1 VASSSE
7 IQAPGVRRTA
17 IASFTSYAIPVLIS
31 LVAMPIVFRLVGPA
45 KFGILSIAFLSPA
58 LALSL
63 DLGTTSAA
71 VRRLALE
78 LEERKS
84 TLGTALGTYAA
95 ALIVVGAVLGAL
107 VAVAAPQ
114 LVAWLG
120 LSAEIGAESARD
132 LVRLCAAWMGM
143 SLALSLP
150 AIVLR
155 ARQRFRELTIVQS
168 SLTLALWGAAI
179 ALAASGGEL
188 WSIVLAAVL
197 ITVSSSIACLVLARR
212 DLCSPRD
219 LGVDLGMLRNDGRFS
234 AGLFLVQL
242 SNLIA
247 FQLDRVVV
255 AALASPAAAGVY
267 ALCVGIANKILFSVA
282 ALTSFAYP
290 RVAAMRGIDRQAEI
304 GAFLQALSR
313 VGLVLVAP
321 VVLPAVILAQPF
333 LQLWLGSATPES
345 VRLIQLLVA
354 GYAIAAV
361 CAPATHVITGS
372 GTSRLAALFAWV
384 TAILL
389 LSGMYLFV
397 PSLGLPGA
405 GVANVI
411 AMSSALVFLALVR
424 RQFPPPHDASLSRVL
439 IGIAGG
445 CMAQLAFLLA
455 LHPLVESWPM
465 LIVASLGSLAV
476 YQIVRWATKSM
487 AIEEERLL
495 HSIAAKLR

>member
-1 VASSSE
+1 
-7 IQAPGVRRTA
+7 
-17 IASFTSYAIPVLIS
+17 
-31 LVAMPIVFRLVGPA
+31 
-45 KFGILSIAFLSPA
+45 
-58 LALSL
+58 
-63 DLGTTSAA
+63 
-71 VRRLALE
+71 
-78 LEERKS
+78 
-84 TLGTALGTYAA
+84 
-95 ALIVVGAVLGAL
+95 
-107 VAVAAPQ
+107 
-114 LVAWLG
+114 
-120 LSAEIGAESARD
+120 
-132 LVRLCAAWMGM
+132 
-143 SLALSLP
+143 
-150 AIVLR
+150 
-155 ARQRFRELTIVQS
+155 
-168 SLTLALWGAAI
+168 
-179 ALAASGGEL
+179 
-188 WSIVLAAVL
+188 
-197 ITVSSSIACLVLARR
+197 
-212 DLCSPRD
+212 
-219 LGVDLGMLRNDGRFS
+219 
-234 AGLFLVQL
+234 
-242 SNLIA
+242 
-247 FQLDRVVV
+247 
-255 AALASPAAAGVY
+255 
-267 ALCVGIANKILFSVA
+267 
-282 ALTSFAYP
+282 
-290 RVAAMRGIDRQAEI
+290 
-304 GAFLQALSR
+304 
-313 VGLVLVAP
+313 
-321 VVLPAVILAQPF
+321 
-333 LQLWLGSATPES
+333 